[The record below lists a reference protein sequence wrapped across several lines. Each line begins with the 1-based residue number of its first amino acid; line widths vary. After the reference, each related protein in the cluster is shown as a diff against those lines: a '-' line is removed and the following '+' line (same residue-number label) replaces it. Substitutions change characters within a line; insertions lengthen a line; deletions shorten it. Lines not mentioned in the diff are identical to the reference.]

1 MADPGPLR
9 TLELTIAYDG
19 TEYVGWQRQ
28 ANGVSIQQL
37 VEEALE
43 RLEGAPVTTVGAG
56 RTDAGV
62 HALGQ
67 VVSTRVTFA
76 HDPTTIV
83 RALNATLPGD
93 VRVLAVGDADARF
106 HARFQARTKTY
117 RYLIRTGSV
126 VGPFERRFV
135 WHVPGTLDA
144 GAMHAAAGAV
154 VGEHDFQAFR
164 SAGTDVEHSVR
175 VVLTSTVRVVDAAGA
190 RDGRASIPPLWDPIA
205 AVADVGPVG
214 PLLAYEVTG
223 TGFLRH
229 MVRTLAGTLVE
240 IGLGRRPVAWMGEVL
255 AGRDRALAG
264 QTAPAQGLFLVAVDY
279 GPAPDGQAAATLA
292 GCR

>member
-9 TLELTIAYDG
+9 TLKLTLAYDG

-28 ANGVSIQQL
+28 ADGVSIQQL
-37 VEEALE
+37 LEEALQ
-43 RLEGAPVTTVGAG
+43 RLEGAPVTAIAAG

-67 VVSTRVTFA
+67 VASTRVRFT
-76 HDPTTIV
+76 HDPATIV
-83 RALNATLPGD
+83 RALNAALPGD
-93 VRVLAVGDADARF
+93 VRVLAAADVDPQF
-106 HARFQARTKTY
+106 HARFQARTKIY

-144 GAMHAAAGAV
+144 RAMHLAAGTV

-164 SAGTDVEHSVR
+164 SVGTDVEHSVR
-175 VVLTSTVRVVDAAGA
+175 EILASTVRVVDAAGTP
-190 RDGRASIPPLWDPIA
+190 GEGASIAPLWDPLG
-205 AVADVGPVG
+205 AVAGVGPVG

-229 MVRTLAGTLVE
+229 MVRALVGTLVE
-240 IGLGRRPVAWMGEVL
+240 IGLGRRPVSWMEAVL

-264 QTAPAQGLFLVAVDY
+264 QTAPAQGLWLVAVGY
-279 GPAPDGQAAATLA
+279 GAAPGGRPVAALA
-292 GCR
+292 ARR